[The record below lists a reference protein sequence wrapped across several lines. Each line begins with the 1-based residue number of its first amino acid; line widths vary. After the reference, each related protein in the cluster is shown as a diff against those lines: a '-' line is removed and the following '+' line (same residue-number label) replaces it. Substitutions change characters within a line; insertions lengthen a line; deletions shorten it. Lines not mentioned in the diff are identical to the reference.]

1 MHDEDGSKI
10 LRRGEMLQLRANKF
24 GQSFRPRWKPSWFH
38 LLHDRL
44 LRISTTRA
52 SSSSSSSTV
61 RHHAHVKRE
70 FTVVLTIQDLVRI
83 EKTSAKGMVLHTS
96 TSSFEFRVHEAHEC
110 DEWIASL
117 EYAKVE
123 RNAIATKGRAIFSS
137 SLSLLPASRTG
148 LSLSQSSPSS
158 IQFDLS
164 LDPESNATSET
175 LASSKL
181 SLWISKDA
189 VHHMSVHD
197 LKHQA
202 IATIERQKV

>member
-1 MHDEDGSKI
+1 MNDKDEKRP

-24 GQSFRPRWKPSWFH
+24 SKSFRPRWKPSWFH

-52 SSSSSSSTV
+52 SSSSSTV

-70 FTVVLTIQDLVRI
+70 FTVVLMIQDLVRI

-110 DEWIASL
+110 DEWIATL

-123 RNAIATKGRAIFSS
+123 RNAIASKGRAIFGS
-137 SLSLLPASRTG
+137 SLSLLPASPTG
-148 LSLSQSSPSS
+148 SSLSQSSASS

-164 LDPESNATSET
+164 LDPEYHATSET

-181 SLWISKDA
+181 SLWISKDT
-189 VHHMSVHD
+189 VHHMSIHD